1 MSAILALKIDT
12 LEADWILR
20 WSTNPPP
27 ILASLLI
34 ANERLDTGDC
44 KMFCADGYTLN
55 IERKTPSDFLSS
67 IPNDHIFDQVARM
80 VQERR
85 DSGEIPFLVI
95 TGEILRNPATGNC
108 IIPGSKHGEGWSWN
122 AVQGAL
128 LSIQEAGV
136 PVIFC
141 AGDMDYPDCLV
152 RLAKR
157 NKTTMVINPTR
168 EIIPL
173 TPQERVLCAL
183 EGIGPQLA
191 EEILIKAGGNLGW
204 ALDILTDMGDDL
216 SKIPGVAKGRKQ
228 VIRKILGLAEF
239 EKLSVCSTE
248 NPLNIPDK

>member
-20 WSTNPPP
+20 WASTPP
-27 ILASLLI
+27 IILAGLLI
-34 ANERLDTGDC
+34 ANERLDTGDA
-44 KMFCADGYTLN
+44 KVFCADGITLN

-67 IPNDHIFDQVARM
+67 IPNDHVFDQVNRM
-80 VQERR
+80 MQTRR
-85 DSGEIPFLVI
+85 DDGELPFLVI
-95 TGEILRNPATGNC
+95 TGEILRNPQTGNC
-108 IIPGSKHGEGWSWN
+108 IIPGTRHGEGWNWN

-141 AGDMDYPDCLV
+141 AGDMDYADCLE

-157 NKTTMVINPTR
+157 NHSLMIINPTR

-173 TPQERVLCAL
+173 TPQERVLCAFD
-183 EGIGPQLA
+183 GIGPQSA
-191 EEILIKAGGNLGW
+191 DEILKKSGGNLGW

-228 VIRKILGLAEF
+228 VIRKTLGLADNER
-239 EKLSVCSTE
+239 LMVGLAQSGQD
-248 NPLNIPDK
+248 LI